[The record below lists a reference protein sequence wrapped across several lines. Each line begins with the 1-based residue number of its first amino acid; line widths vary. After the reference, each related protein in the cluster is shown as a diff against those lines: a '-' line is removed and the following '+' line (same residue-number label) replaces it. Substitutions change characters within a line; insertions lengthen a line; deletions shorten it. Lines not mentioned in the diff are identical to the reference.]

1 MQRIQIFCDLI
12 VRGGNPMDDASIIE
26 LYWQR
31 AERAIAETDAV
42 YGRFCYRIAHNILFD
57 PQDSEESVNDT
68 WLAAWNAMP
77 PHRPSSLKM
86 FLGKLTRRISVS
98 RLRRNTAAKRGGG
111 EAELALDELA
121 ECVSAPGGV
130 ERELEARELEAALS
144 RFVRSLPETERML
157 FIGRYWLVLPV
168 NELAARLGMK
178 PGTARSTLSRTR
190 KSLKAYLCKE
200 ELC

>member
-1 MQRIQIFCDLI
+1 
-12 VRGGNPMDDASIIE
+12 MDDASIIE
-26 LYWQR
+26 LYWAR

-57 PQDSEESVNDT
+57 PQDAEESVNDT

-77 PHRPSSLKM
+77 PHRPSCLKM

-98 RLRRNTAAKRGGG
+98 RLRRNTAGKRGGG

-121 ECVSAPGGV
+121 ECLPAPGGV
-130 ERELEARELEAALS
+130 EREIETKELEKAVSAFL
-144 RFVRSLPETERML
+144 RSLPESERSL
-157 FIGRYWLVLPV
+157 FIGRYWLVMPI
-168 NELAARLGMK
+168 NELADRLGVK
-178 PGTARSTLSRTR
+178 RSTARSTLSRTR
-190 KSLKAYLCKE
+190 KKLQEYLRKE